1 MDIRELDRRIKIGRL
16 MDFYGPLITERR
28 RDIVRMYCE
37 EDMSLQ
43 EIANFMTENGNP
55 VTRQGVYD
63 AVIKSEKQLSEYEEK
78 LGLIDRY
85 DRMAEEAR
93 KCLVSLEAGRFDEA
107 KHSLEKMT
115 EL

>member
-1 MDIRELDRRIKIGRL
+1 MDDRDLGRRIKIGRL
-16 MDFYGPLITERR
+16 MDFYGPLLTEHRR
-28 RDIVRMYCE
+28 EIVQLYCE

-43 EIANFMTENGNP
+43 EIAQLLTERGRA

-63 AVIKSEKQLSEYEEK
+63 AVTKSEKLLIEYEEK

-85 DRMAEEAR
+85 DRMVEEAR
-93 KCLVSLEAGRFDEA
+93 RCLESLEAGKVDEA
-107 KHSLEKMT
+107 KISLEKMT

>member
-63 AVIKSEKQLSEYEEK
+63 AVIKSEKQLSEYEDK

-85 DRMAEEAR
+85 DRMTAEAR
-93 KCLVSLEAGRFDEA
+93 SCLEALEAGRVEEA
-107 KHSLEKMT
+107 RESLRKIT
-115 EL
+115 EF

>member
-1 MDIRELDRRIKIGRL
+1 MDGRELERRVRIGRL

-43 EIANFMTENGNP
+43 EIAQFMTENGNP

-63 AVIKSEKQLSEYEEK
+63 AVMKSEKQLSEYEEK
-78 LGLIDRY
+78 LGLIKRY

-93 KCLVSLEAGRFDEA
+93 SCLEALESGRVGEA
-107 KHSLEKMT
+107 RESLRKMT

>member
-1 MDIRELDRRIKIGRL
+1 MDDRELDRRIQIGRL

-28 RDIVRMYCE
+28 REIVRMYCE

-43 EIANFMTENGNP
+43 EIAAFMTEKGAP

-63 AVIKSEKQLSEYEEK
+63 AVIKAEKQLSEYEEK
-78 LGLIDRY
+78 LGLVDRY
-85 DRMAEEAR
+85 DRMARQAHSCLAALDAGMVESAR
-93 KCLVSLEAGRFDEA
+93 ESLI
-107 KHSLEKMT
+107 KMT

>member
-1 MDIRELDRRIKIGRL
+1 MDDRDLGRRIRIGRL

-28 RDIVRMYCE
+28 REIMQLYCE

-43 EIANFMTENGNP
+43 EIAQLMTDRGHP

-63 AVIKSEKQLSEYEEK
+63 AVTKSEKQLSEYEEK
-78 LGLIDRY
+78 LGLIERY
-85 DRMAEEAR
+85 DRMAEEAV
-93 KCLVSLEAGRFDEA
+93 KCLESLEAGRVDEA
-107 KHSLEKMT
+107 KRSLEKIT

>member
-1 MDIRELDRRIKIGRL
+1 MDDRELDRRVLLGRL

-28 RDIVRMYCE
+28 REIVRLYCE

-43 EIANFMTENGNP
+43 EIAAFMTEGGTP

-63 AVIKSEKQLSEYEEK
+63 AVVKAEKQLSEYEEK

-85 DRMAEEAR
+85 DRMAQEAR
-93 KCLVSLEAGRFDEA
+93 ACLAALDAGRVESA
-107 KHSLEKMT
+107 RESLRKMT
-115 EL
+115 ER